1 MRPAVLVTGAARRL
15 GRHIALH
22 LAQHGWDVAV
32 HHRHAPDPEAEATAA
47 DLRALGARVLV
58 LAAELGDEAAVE
70 GLVPAAV
77 AAFGRLDAVVNN
89 ASRFEHDTI
98 ATLSHASLDAHWR
111 TNTAAGL
118 ILARAL
124 HRHCAEAQRQ
134 GCVVNLLD
142 QKLWAPNPDHLSYTL
157 SKAALAAATP
167 ILAQALAPWV
177 RVVGVAPGLTL
188 GSPDID
194 AARLAK
200 LQSQTPLGLGVA
212 PDDIARTVHYLL
224 STPSVTGTSI
234 VVDAGSHLT
243 RMTRDFAFT
252 DTDSP

>member
-1 MRPAVLVTGAARRL
+1 VSLP
-15 GRHIALH
+15 
-22 LAQHGWDVAV
+22 
-32 HHRHAPDPEAEATAA
+32 A
-47 DLRALGARVLV
+47 DLADEVATEALVPNA
-58 LAAELGDEAAVE
+58 LAAL
-70 GLVPAAV
+70 
-77 AAFGRLDAVVNN
+77 GRLDAVVNS

-98 ATLSHASLDAHWR
+98 DTLTYAAMDAHWR
-111 TNTAAGL
+111 ANTAAGL
-118 ILARAL
+118 VLARAL
-124 HRHCAEAQRQ
+124 HLHCQAQQRQ

-194 AARLAK
+194 GTRLAQ
-200 LQSQTPLGLGVA
+200 LQAQTPLRRGVM
-212 PDDIARTVHYLL
+212 PDDIARTVQYLL
-224 STPSVTGTSI
+224 DTPSITGTSI

-243 RMTRDFAFT
+243 RMSRDFAFL
-252 DTDSP
+252 DTP

>member
-22 LAQHGWDVAV
+22 LAQRGWDVAL
-32 HHRHAPDPEAEATAA
+32 HHRQAPDADAEATAA
-47 DLRALGARVLV
+47 ELRALGARVL
-58 LAAELGDEAAVE
+58 LLPAELGDEPAVE
-70 GLVPAAV
+70 GLVPAAIEGL
-77 AAFGRLDAVVNN
+77 GRLDAVVNN

-98 ATLSHASLDAHWR
+98 DTLSHASLDAHWR
-111 TNTAAGL
+111 ANTAAGL

-124 HRHCAEAQRQ
+124 HRHCAAQQRQ

-194 AARLAK
+194 AARLAQ
-200 LQSQTPLGLGVA
+200 LQAQTPLGLGVS
-212 PDDIARTVHYLL
+212 PDDIARTVQYLL
-224 STPSVTGTSI
+224 DTPSITGASI
-234 VVDAGSHLT
+234 VVDAGSHLV
-243 RMTRDFAFT
+243 RMPRDFAFL
-252 DTDSP
+252 DTP

>member
-22 LAQHGWDVAV
+22 LAQCGWDVAL
-32 HHRHAPDPEAEATAA
+32 HHRHAPDAEADATLAE
-47 DLRALGARVLV
+47 LQALGARAVALPGE
-58 LAAELGDEAAVE
+58 LADEAATE
-70 GLVPAAV
+70 GLVPGAV
-77 AAFGRLDAVVNN
+77 AALGRLDAVVNS

-98 ATLSHASLDAHWR
+98 DTLTHASLDAHWR

-124 HRHCAEAQRQ
+124 HRHCAAQRRA

-194 AARLAK
+194 AERLAC
-200 LQSQTPLGLGVA
+200 LQSQTPLGLGVT
-212 PDDIARTVHYLL
+212 PDDIARTVQYLL
-224 STPSVTGTSI
+224 DTPSITGTSI

-243 RMTRDFAFT
+243 RMSRDFAFS
-252 DTDSP
+252 DTP